1 MVEGGGDTEQLRGV
15 ADLLQQLEQ
24 PCPAHKVTCLRQ
36 IDEGNVWRHL
46 LFSAFLLE
54 LANREN
60 HVYRRS
66 FRSKAALG
74 LGVDAFSKNLESHQN
89 HAGKDLSD
97 DAQEGDTPVVV
108 TIAPI
113 AFVFVQGDDLGITHV
128 LGYLTLSPTE
138 TEEFVQWLNQGWLP
152 GFDDFR
158 WNAALTWGF
167 AARQGIDSL
176 VDFIQCGLGVKLFE
190 HG

>member
-1 MVEGGGDTEQLRGV
+1 MPFMSWWKEAVILSNCGGQPIFFSNWNSPV
-15 ADLLQQLEQ
+15 LLTRSN
-24 PCPAHKVTCLRQ
+24 AFVKSMKVMYSGICCSR
-36 IDEGNVWRHL
+36 
-46 LFSAFLLE
+46 
-54 LANREN
+54 NREN

-74 LGVDAFSKNLESHQN
+74 LGVDAFCKNLESHQN
-89 HAGKDLSD
+89 HTGKDLSD

-128 LGYLTLSPTE
+128 LGYLTLPPTE
-138 TEEFVQWLNQGWLP
+138 TEEFVQWLNQCWLP

-158 WNAALTWGF
+158 WNAVFTWGF
-167 AARQGIDSL
+167 TTRQGIDSL
-176 VDFIQCGLGVKLFE
+176 VEFNQCGLGVKLFE